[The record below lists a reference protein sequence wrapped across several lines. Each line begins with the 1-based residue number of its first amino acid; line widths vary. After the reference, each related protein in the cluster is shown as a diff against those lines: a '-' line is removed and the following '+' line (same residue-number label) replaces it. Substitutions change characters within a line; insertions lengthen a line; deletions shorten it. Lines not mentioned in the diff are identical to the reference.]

1 MSCADKSQTCLT
13 DRKRDKTI
21 AAFRLINPRS
31 PEEGPNRITSEET
44 RMIRKRGSMPFIR
57 QTPDGRHIVD
67 NCPSDSIGR

>member
-1 MSCADKSQTCLT
+1 MSSTDKSFSRFTE
-13 DRKRDKTI
+13 RKRDKTI

-31 PEEGPNRITSEET
+31 PEEGPNRIMSEET
-44 RMIRKRGSMPFIR
+44 RMIRQRGMMPFIR

>member
-1 MSCADKSQTCLT
+1 MSSADKSQTGLT

-31 PEEGPNRITSEET
+31 PEEGPNRIMSENT
-44 RMIRKRGSMPFIR
+44 RMIRKRGLMPFIR
-57 QTPDGRHIVD
+57 QTPDGKHNVD